1 MDFPIAS
8 NKEPAMKTPTKLIA
22 LGTAAALA
30 AGIGIYAYTASAAG
44 GFGPSFMQGW
54 AGMGPGMMG
63 GYGAGMMGGYGHGP
77 GMMGSYGYGPGP
89 HGYFGRG
96 AGPNDS
102 AAQVDASKVAAAAK
116 EQLGKA
122 TEGQNWTA
130 PNGAKLTPILVD
142 NQIVGQ
148 LWQSADLTAL
158 DVGSYWQGPWGIN
171 VQLLKSG
178 QVVGMMTVTLPQ
190 AG

>member
-1 MDFPIAS
+1 
-8 NKEPAMKTPTKLIA
+8 
-22 LGTAAALA
+22 
-30 AGIGIYAYTASAAG
+30 
-44 GFGPSFMQGW
+44 
-54 AGMGPGMMG
+54 MGP
-63 GYGAGMMGGYGHGP
+63 YGHGP
-77 GMMGSYGYGPGP
+77 GMMGPYGYGPRMMGP
-89 HGYFGRG
+89 HGYGPG
-96 AGPNDS
+96 AGPFAS
-102 AAQVDASKVAAAAK
+102 GAQVDASKVAAAAK

-130 PNGAKLTPILVD
+130 PNGAKLTQILVD

-158 DVGSYWQGPWGIN
+158 EVGSYWQGPWGIN

-178 QVVGMMTVTLPQ
+178 EVVGMMSVRVAQ

>member
-1 MDFPIAS
+1 
-8 NKEPAMKTPTKLIA
+8 MKTPTKLIA

-30 AGIGIYAYTASAAG
+30 AGIGTYAYTASAG
-44 GFGPSFMQGW
+44 GFGPRFAQGW
-54 AGMGPGMMG
+54 GDYGPGMMG
-63 GYGAGMMGGYGHGP
+63 GNGYGPGMMGAYGHGP
-77 GMMGSYGYGPGP
+77 GMMGYGYGPGP

-96 AGPNDS
+96 AGPNVS
-102 AAQVDASKVAAAAK
+102 AGQIDASKVAAAAK

-122 TEGQNWTA
+122 TAGQDWTA
-130 PNGAKLTPILVD
+130 PNGAKMTPILVD

-148 LWQSADLTAL
+148 LWQSADLTML
-158 DVGSYWQGPWGIN
+158 EVGSYWQGPWGVN

-178 QVVGMMTVTLPQ
+178 EVVGMMWVRVAQ

>member
-1 MDFPIAS
+1 MLTWMRSFG
-8 NKEPAMKTPTKLIA
+8 EVQR
-22 LGTAAALA
+22 
-30 AGIGIYAYTASAAG
+30 IGVESTGS
-44 GFGPSFMQGW
+44 
-54 AGMGPGMMG
+54 
-63 GYGAGMMGGYGHGP
+63 YGHGP
-77 GMMGSYGYGPGP
+77 GMMGAYGYGPGP

-96 AGPNDS
+96 AGPNYS

-148 LWQSADLTAL
+148 LWQSADLTTL
-158 DVGSYWQGPWGIN
+158 EVGSYWQGPWGVN
-171 VQLLKSG
+171 VQLLKDG
-178 QVVGMMTVTLPQ
+178 TVVGMMQVRISQ

>member
-1 MDFPIAS
+1 
-8 NKEPAMKTPTKLIA
+8 MKTRTKLIA

-30 AGIGIYAYTASAAG
+30 AGIGTYAYTASAG
-44 GFGPSFMQGW
+44 GFGPPFAQGW
-54 AGMGPGMMG
+54 GGYGPGMMG
-63 GYGAGMMGGYGHGP
+63 GYGYGMMGGYGHGRGMMGYGYGP

-89 HGYFGRG
+89 QGYFGRG
-96 AGPNDS
+96 AGPNS
-102 AAQVDASKVAAAAK
+102 SGAQVDASKVAAAVK

-122 TEGQNWTA
+122 TQGQNWTA
-130 PNGAKLTPILVD
+130 PNGATMTPILVD

-148 LWQSADLTAL
+148 LWQSADLTTL
-158 DVGSYWQGPWGIN
+158 DVGSYWQGPRGIN

-178 QVVGMMTVTLPQ
+178 QVVGMMMVVLPQ